1 MDSINVFTQ
10 GTSKCQKLTSGG
22 AAHIQFNGMMLNKA
36 PHLTPRATRKSM
48 QATKANSKKGMS
60 ELFKQLGQEFQA
72 VAKTCKE
79 ILEVLN

>member
-1 MDSINVFTQ
+1 
-10 GTSKCQKLTSGG
+10 
-22 AAHIQFNGMMLNKA
+22 MLNKA

-72 VAKTCKE
+72 VTKTCKE